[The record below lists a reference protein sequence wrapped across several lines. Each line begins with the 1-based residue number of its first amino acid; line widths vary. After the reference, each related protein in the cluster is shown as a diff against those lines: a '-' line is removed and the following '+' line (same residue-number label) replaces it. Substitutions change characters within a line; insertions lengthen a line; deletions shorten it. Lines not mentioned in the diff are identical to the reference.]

1 MNNEGRI
8 GILKDYIERT
18 KLILTLTSPPLNKIE
33 SAEDYRL
40 YLQRSFQKIG
50 ELGQQNVKDL
60 DEFFFPLLAAD
71 VELSDEEADD
81 LREFSS
87 MLIDTTSMENIDIP
101 LIFMIA
107 EKLLQR
113 AEKHGDIKELIVAA
127 DNMVIAAYMMM
138 NLSLRF
144 YPDLDGCFRYRDI
157 GLRAAYM
164 ILEHLPKD
172 KFAALPDDECR
183 ELVLIN
189 SRYMRCLF
197 EWGDQKDRSESNAHD
212 LRLMK
217 QSIALAN
224 DPFYREMMP
233 DYLWDIHVF
242 RALQYIADFTEDNN
256 VHRFTREQL
265 EDINECTK
273 ALDKFLEDHPEIQG
287 CPPTEREFYLI
298 RNAYLVGQMSNEDY
312 QKELIR
318 LMNQLDLKDFSARS
332 MFISLTTPLEYI
344 FTLDKNNLSED
355 QCDTMRQMY
364 KDIASYSYQ
373 MPKTGVLSFMLNFLA
388 DLLKNYIEVPGGMSF
403 RAMCRQ
409 LMAAMHPPTYVH
421 TLNVAA
427 ISRFLAGKLIER
439 NPDLFC
445 GIEDTVNAADV
456 LNRKNE
462 LEDFVYNSA
471 LLHDVGKLFIVETI
485 LTYGRNLVDS
495 EFELIKAHTEVGAA
509 LLRRFKDTA
518 KYADVALGH
527 QLWYNGE
534 GGYPPE
540 ARHIDPVIKP
550 VVDIVAV
557 ADCLDAAT
565 DTVGRSYKKGKSL
578 DEVLDEMRAG
588 SGTRYAPFVVE
599 LFEDASVIKEL
610 QRILTEG
617 RDENYRITFSLLKEL

>member
-1 MNNEGRI
+1 MHKKRLE
-8 GILKDYIERT
+8 ILKDYIERT
-18 KLILTLTSPPLNKIE
+18 RLVLTLTSPPLDKIN

-50 ELGQQNVKDL
+50 SLGQQNVADL
-60 DEFFFPLLAAD
+60 EEFFFPLLRPEVD
-71 VELSDEEADD
+71 LSDDEAED

-101 LIFMIA
+101 LIYMIA
-107 EKLLQR
+107 EKLLDR
-113 AEKHGDIKELIVAA
+113 AEKSGDIKEIIVAA
-127 DNMVIAAYMMM
+127 DSMVIATYMMM

-157 GLRAAYM
+157 GLRAANM

-189 SRYMRCLF
+189 SRYVRCLF
-197 EWGDQKDRSESNAHD
+197 EWGDKVDRSEVNASD
-212 LRLMK
+212 IRMMK
-217 QSIALAN
+217 QSISLAG

-233 DYLWDIHVF
+233 DYLWDIHIF

-256 VHRFTREQL
+256 LHHFTKEQL

-273 ALDKFLEDHPEIQG
+273 ALDRFLDEHPEIQG
-287 CPPTEREFYLI
+287 CPPIEREFYLI
-298 RNAYLVGQMSNEDY
+298 RNSYLVGQMSTEDY
-312 QKELIR
+312 QKELLR
-318 LMNQLDLKDFSARS
+318 LMNQLDLNDFSARS

-344 FTLDKNNLSED
+344 FTLDKDNLTED
-355 QCDTMRQMY
+355 QCEIMRQMY

-388 DLLKNYIEVPGGMSF
+388 DLLKNYLEVPGGMSF
-403 RAMCRQ
+403 RAMARQ

-445 GIEDTVNAADV
+445 GIEDTVNTADV
-456 LNRKNE
+456 LNRKSE

-485 LTYGRNLVDS
+485 LTYGRKLIDS
-495 EFELIKAHTEVGAA
+495 EFELIKAHTVVGAS
-509 LLRRFKDTA
+509 LLRRFEDTA

-534 GGYPPE
+534 GGYPQE
-540 ARHIDPVIKP
+540 AKSIDPVIKP
-550 VVDIVAV
+550 IVDIVAV
-557 ADCLDAAT
+557 SDCLDAAT
-565 DTVGRSYKKGKSL
+565 DTVGRSYKTGKSL
-578 DEVLDEMRAG
+578 EEVLEEMREG

-599 LFEDASVIKEL
+599 LFDDPSVINEL
-610 QRILTEG
+610 HRILTEG